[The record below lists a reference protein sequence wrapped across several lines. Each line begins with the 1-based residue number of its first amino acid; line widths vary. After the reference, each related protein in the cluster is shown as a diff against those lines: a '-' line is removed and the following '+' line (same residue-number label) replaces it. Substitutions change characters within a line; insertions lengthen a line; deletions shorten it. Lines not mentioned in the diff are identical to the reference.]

1 MFQQKFKNL
10 AELTQ
15 YFPDDQSCREYL
27 ENQRWNGKPIC
38 PHCQNDVVYKFADN
52 KHYKCKS
59 CRRKFT
65 VLVGTVFEDT
75 HIGLRKWFIAIYI
88 FTSHKKGISS
98 CQLAKDLGITQKS
111 AWHLLHRIR
120 FAFGIS
126 EPEQL
131 ENTVEVDETY
141 VGGKAKNMHKSVRA
155 KKISGRGASGKTAVL
170 GLVERNGRVYAKP
183 VNKTD
188 TETLQ
193 KVVREKVKTGAS
205 VMTDEWLSYN
215 GLGVDYL
222 HEKVSHGKGEYV
234 RGNVHT
240 NTIEGYWSL
249 LKRGIY
255 GIYHQVSA
263 KHLHRYCTEFGF
275 RYNSRQSG
283 ETMRFDNL
291 LAECNGRLMY
301 QTLTAKNDN

>member
-10 AELTQ
+10 VELTS

-27 ENQRWNGKPIC
+27 ENQRWNGSPVC
-38 PHCQNDVVYKFADN
+38 PHCQNDTVYKFADG

-98 CQLAKDLGITQKS
+98 HQLAKDLGITQKS

-120 FAFGIS
+120 YAFGVS

-131 ENTVEVDETY
+131 QNTVEVDETY
-141 VGGKAKNMHKSVRA
+141 VGGKEKNKHES
-155 KKISGRGASGKTAVL
+155 KKLNAGRGGVGKTAVL
-170 GLVERNGRVYAKP
+170 GLVERNGRVFAKP
-183 VNKTD
+183 VSKVD
-188 TETLQ
+188 AETLQ
-193 KVVREKVKTGAS
+193 SVVREKVEKGS
-205 VMTDEWLSYN
+205 KVMTDEFRSYN
-215 GLGVDYL
+215 GLGVDYS
-222 HEKVSHGKGEYV
+222 HQKVEHGAGVYVKGDI
-234 RGNVHT
+234 HT

-249 LKRGIY
+249 LKRGIF
-255 GIYHQVSA
+255 GIYHQVSK

-275 RYNSRQSG
+275 RYNTRKGDEVS
-283 ETMRFDNL
+283 RFDNVL
-291 LAECNGRLMY
+291 SECDGRLMF

>member
-15 YFPDDQSCREYL
+15 YFPDDQSCRKYL
-27 ENQRWNGKPIC
+27 ESQRWNDKPIC
-38 PHCQNDVVYKFADN
+38 PHCQNDSVYKFADG

-65 VLVGTVFEDT
+65 VLIGTVFEDT
-75 HIGLRKWFIAIYI
+75 HIALRKWFIAIYI

-120 FAFGIS
+120 HAFGVN
-126 EPEQL
+126 E
-131 ENTVEVDETY
+131 VEMMQDEVEIDETY
-141 VGGKAKNMHKSVRA
+141 VGGKRKGKR
-155 KKISGRGASGKTAVL
+155 GRGAAGKTAVL
-170 GLVERNGRVYAKP
+170 GLVERNGRVFAQP
-183 VNKTD
+183 VSNVKGK
-188 TETLQ
+188 TLQ
-193 KVVREKVKTGAS
+193 KVVREKVVKGTN
-205 VMTDEWLSYN
+205 VMTDELPSYN
-215 GLGVDYL
+215 GLGIDYL
-222 HEKVSHGKGEYV
+222 HETVSHGKGEFV

-255 GIYHQVSA
+255 GIYHQVSK

-291 LAECNGRLMY
+291 LSECDGRLMY
-301 QTLTAKNDN
+301 KTLTAKNDN